1 MIFSILAFIAL
12 IISICI
18 KDRTKSLRVQSINCL
33 LEAIYALYIKAFTGG
48 FLGIINFIRSYIF
61 IHSEKINKKVY
72 LGLLIMFEI
81 FVITNCIYTWNGFIS
96 IFPTIASIIRTYCLW
111 QTNMKYVRMSGII
124 TGIFFGI
131 YYLFYQSW
139 FIVIGY
145 IILLIM
151 SIVSTYKNDIK
162 KKRN

>member
-18 KDRTKSLRVQSINCL
+18 KDRTKSLRVQSLNCL

-48 FLGIINFIRSYIF
+48 FLGIINFIRSSIF

-72 LGLLIMFEI
+72 LGILIIFET
-81 FVITNCIYTWNGFIS
+81 FVVANCVYTWNGVIS

-131 YYLFYQSW
+131 YYILYILSKLVYSYRIYN
-139 FIVIGY
+139 FINNEYSKY
-145 IILLIM
+145 I
-151 SIVSTYKNDIK
+151 
-162 KKRN
+162 